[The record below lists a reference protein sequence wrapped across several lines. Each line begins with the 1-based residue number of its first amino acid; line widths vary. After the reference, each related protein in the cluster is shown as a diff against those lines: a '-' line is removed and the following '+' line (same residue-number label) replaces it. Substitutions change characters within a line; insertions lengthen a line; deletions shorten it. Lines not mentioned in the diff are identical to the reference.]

1 MVEIFKDVPMPE
13 STGRDIDYTSMR
25 AFIQRVEMT
34 FNDIMQ
40 AVTTEDHERVYNL
53 ACDGSYSCCLL
64 VEHLDAQFGAFIN
77 EIARQERQKRTYES
91 LPQLPVEVTS

>member
-25 AFIQRVEMT
+25 AFIQRVEKT

-40 AVTTEDHERVYNL
+40 AVAIENHERAYDL

-64 VEHLDAQFGAFIN
+64 VEHLDAEFGRFVN
-77 EIARQERQKRTYES
+77 EIAHQERQKRAYES
-91 LPQLPVEVTS
+91 LPPLPVEATS